1 MILEGILRL
10 LWGMVLELVSQATRG
25 WIPERRWPRASS
37 PEQPAL
43 LSRHAKLR
51 PRGHPF
57 SNSGWPLHG
66 GPKPVWGHRHT
77 GVLCAQGRHR
87 AWKGSAH
94 LSLFLPSLCPTLSWR
109 PGAEPERPG
118 GRGCLHAALLSSRPR
133 ASPESPLLAS
143 HLSLGTFQKSPRK
156 TTQARV
162 PVYFTAWST
171 DTSPRCRGWGV
182 GIRTCTQNLEN
193 GTVGPDGAS
202 PTRLKALCVSTRT
215 CAGARVCA
223 HTCTH
228 TAALDTETE
237 ARRQTLLA
245 ACLKYCNCVY

>member
-1 MILEGILRL
+1 MGGSLRGGGPELPLQSNQPCYQDTQSYDLEG
-10 LWGMVLELVSQATRG
+10 TH
-25 WIPERRWPRASS
+25 S
-37 PEQPAL
+37 PTV
-43 LSRHAKLR
+43 
-51 PRGHPF
+51 
-57 SNSGWPLHG
+57 G
-66 GPKPVWGHRHT
+66 GLYT
-77 GVLCAQGRHR
+77 GVQSQSGGTATLESCVPKAGTGPGRAVPTCPFFCPVCAPPCH
-87 AWKGSAH
+87 
-94 LSLFLPSLCPTLSWR
+94 
-109 PGAEPERPG
+109 G
-118 GRGCLHAALLSSRPR
+118 GRGLSRRGPEGGGACMLPSCPPLDPSSLSSRPQ
-133 ASPESPLLAS
+133 APPESPLLAS

-193 GTVGPDGAS
+193 GTVGPDGDS

-215 CAGARVCA
+215 CAGAHVCA